1 MFKEPVESTTTTNPR
16 ALTDYE
22 LLRFSEDFVHG
33 NGLPKEFQKEL
44 VNRFASR
51 IITGIAY

>member
-1 MFKEPVESTTTTNPR
+1 MLKESVESTLNPR
-16 ALTDYE
+16 TLTDYE
-22 LLRFSEDFVHG
+22 LLRFSEDFVYG
-33 NGLPKEFQKEL
+33 DGLPKEFQIEL

>member
-1 MFKEPVESTTTTNPR
+1 MHKEPVETTSNPK

-22 LLRFSEDFVHG
+22 LLRFSEDFVYG
-33 NGLPKEFQKEL
+33 DGLPKEFQIEL

>member
-1 MFKEPVESTTTTNPR
+1 MLKEPVETVLNPKT
-16 ALTDYE
+16 LTDYE
-22 LLRFSEDFVHG
+22 LLRFSEDFVYG
-33 NGLPKEFQKEL
+33 DGLPKEFQIEL

>member
-1 MFKEPVESTTTTNPR
+1 MIKEPVETSVNPKT
-16 ALTDYE
+16 LTDYE
-22 LLRFSEDFVHG
+22 LLRFAEDFVYG

>member
-1 MFKEPVESTTTTNPR
+1 MLKEPVETTLHPR
-16 ALTDYE
+16 TLTDYE
-22 LLRFSEDFVHG
+22 LLRFSEDFVYG
-33 NGLPKEFQKEL
+33 DGLPKEFQIEL

>member
-1 MFKEPVESTTTTNPR
+1 MLKESVETTLNPR
-16 ALTDYE
+16 TLTDYE
-22 LLRFSEDFVHG
+22 LLRFSEDFVYG
-33 NGLPKEFQKEL
+33 DGLPKEFQIEL

>member
-1 MFKEPVESTTTTNPR
+1 MLKEPVETSLYPR
-16 ALTDYE
+16 TLTDYE

-44 VNRFASR
+44 VKRFALK
-51 IITGIAY
+51 II